1 MEATTLLVLLL
12 ALPLF
17 LLLLKLAASPSSSSS
32 SRPAGKNP
40 PPGPWQLPLIGSL
53 HHLLLSGHGG
63 LPHRALRDLSRRH
76 GPLMLLRLGSVPTLV
91 VSSAEAAAEI
101 LKTHDAAF
109 ASRHLTPTLAVF
121 SVGGRDVLFSP
132 YGDLWRRLRRLC
144 VLELLSAPR
153 VRSFRRVRED
163 EAARLLLSV
172 AASCSAAAGA
182 GGTGAVVDV
191 GERICAAVNDAV
203 TRAAVGG
210 RRCARRDE
218 FLRELGRAVA
228 LTGGFNVAD
237 MYPAS
242 RVARWLGGALREAQR
257 CNRAVR
263 DIMAEIIREQEEKL
277 SAAGDDEEEEDD
289 NLLAVLLRLQRDGGD
304 AQCPL
309 TTEIISTVV
318 LEIFAAGSE
327 TSSTTLEWALC
338 ELTRNPRVMRKAQ
351 SEIREAFKGQH
362 KLTEADT
369 EKLHYLPLV
378 IKETLRLHVPVPFL
392 LPRECREACQV
403 MGYDIPRGTKVLV
416 NAWAIARD
424 ERYWE
429 DPEEF
434 VPERFER
441 SDAVDFRGADFEFVP
456 FGAGRRM
463 CPGMALGL
471 VNMELALAGLLY
483 HFDWEE
489 APPEGRKKKEL
500 GDGDCGVGE
509 AFGITVKRKVRLVLR
524 ATQRIPCAY

>member
-1 MEATTLLVLLL
+1 MEMEATTLLPLLGLLL
-12 ALPLF
+12 LLHLF
-17 LLLLKLAASPSSSSS
+17 HLLKLASAPASSS
-32 SRPAGKNP
+32 SRPRL

-53 HHLLLSGHGG
+53 HHLLLSRHGN
-63 LPHRALRDLSRRH
+63 LAHRTLRDLSRRH

-91 VSSAEAAAEI
+91 VSSAEAAREV

-132 YGDLWRRLRRLC
+132 YGELWRHLRRLC
-144 VLELLSAPR
+144 ALELLSARR

-163 EAARLLLSV
+163 EAARLLRSV
-172 AASCSAAAGA
+172 AGDAAAG
-182 GGTGAVVDV
+182 GGDVDV
-191 GERICAAVNDAV
+191 GERMCRAVNDAV

-210 RRCARRDE
+210 RCARRDE
-218 FLRELGRAVA
+218 FLRELQNAVA
-228 LTGGFNVAD
+228 LTGGFNLAD
-237 MYPAS
+237 LYPAS
-242 RVARWLGGALREAQR
+242 RVARWLSQALRDAER

-263 DIMAEIIREQEEKL
+263 EIMAEIIREQEKL
-277 SAAGDDEEEEDD
+277 SAGDGGRNDGEDEDD
-289 NLLAVLLRLQRDGGD
+289 NLLAVLQRDGGD

-327 TSSTTLEWALC
+327 TSSTTLEWALS
-338 ELTRNPRVMRKAQ
+338 ELTRNPRVMQKAQ
-351 SEIREAFKGQH
+351 SEVREAFNGKH

-369 EKLHYLPLV
+369 EKLRYLPLV

-392 LPRECREACQV
+392 LPRECREPCRV
-403 MGYDIPRGTKVLV
+403 MGYDIPIGTKVLV

-424 ERYWE
+424 ERYWGE
-429 DPEEF
+429 DAEDF
-434 VPERFER
+434 VPERFEEG
-441 SDAVDFRGADFEFVP
+441 SEVDFRGADFEFIP

-489 APPEGRKKKEL
+489 VPEGKKKKKQQQQQL
-500 GDGDCGVGE
+500 DGGDSGAGVGE
-509 AFGITVKRKVRLVLR
+509 AFGITVRRKDRLVLR
-524 ATQRIPCAY
+524 ATQRIPCGY